1 MSSKPQV
8 KKEQHKRSTSDGKF
22 MSFPNR
28 TEAHS
33 ILLVFKDYA
42 YKDRRTYEGLT
53 PILGASRVFQ
63 TQGQINK
70 ALNSSSGIELPF
82 PKQLQD
88 QTDLRLNGFER
99 SLISEKI
106 ASYLTN
112 QTGAGDASINAISTA
127 AGNITSSM
135 ATLMQNVGS
144 GFASKGFKK
153 SLEDIGAQLQ
163 QIGLRDAAAGASYL
177 LRNFLPGDIGRSV
190 GVYAGNVVNPK
201 ETLAFEGVNL
211 KSHQFTWELYP
222 FDKTDSE
229 TIKQIVHFLK
239 TKALPETQGVNI
251 NGEEVIS
258 RAFLRYP
265 SVVEIHL
272 LGVDQTHFPRFKPCM
287 IQSVNV
293 DYGATG
299 NIPIM
304 TDGKPG
310 AVQLGIQLQE
320 LEIHTANDYSGAA
333 EAVTTETITAPPP
346 QADAGGQG

>member
-1 MSSKPQV
+1 
-8 KKEQHKRSTSDGKF
+8 
-22 MSFPNR
+22 
-28 TEAHS
+28 
-33 ILLVFKDYA
+33 
-42 YKDRRTYEGLT
+42 
-53 PILGASRVFQ
+53 
-63 TQGQINK
+63 
-70 ALNSSSGIELPF
+70 
-82 PKQLQD
+82 
-88 QTDLRLNGFER
+88 
-99 SLISEKI
+99 
-106 ASYLTN
+106 
-112 QTGAGDASINAISTA
+112 
-127 AGNITSSM
+127 M